1 MDYDV
6 KRSCHPIMSSGHD
19 LVMNSTQGQWKGI
32 VAAAAAAAAAA
43 PFSVVVVVNDVFSW
57 VSGLQM
63 RQLLVVS
70 LIL

>member
-1 MDYDV
+1 
-6 KRSCHPIMSSGHD
+6 
-19 LVMNSTQGQWKGI
+19 MNSTQGQWKGI
-32 VAAAAAAAAAA
+32 VAAAAAAAAA